1 MLFNASL
8 YEVEGGLTGK
18 CLQCG
23 IAVLM
28 ASLSSHI
35 TDEHNDERDVPQLKV
50 KRYTCSRQPFIT
62 DFLIFKQMP
71 FYMLWYS

>member
-1 MLFNASL
+1 
-8 YEVEGGLTGK
+8 
-18 CLQCG
+18 
-23 IAVLM
+23 M

-71 FYMLWYS
+71 FYMLWYSLKKTKKNSNDMFMDVLMPHFCC

>member
-35 TDEHNDERDVPQLKV
+35 TNEHNNDVPQLKV
-50 KRYTCSRQPFIT
+50 KRYTCSWQPFIT
-62 DFLIFKQMP
+62 DILMFRQMP